1 MNSSYDGYVYA
12 IAILLPISAGMLI
25 SQTNPYNALVIRGI
39 LGALSALVYTILG
52 AGDVALTEALVGAF
66 LATML
71 YAVAVRSSLVLRLGV
86 VESVAIAHN
95 LEEEELNKLN
105 LPFEQLNQ
113 QLNQLNQQMEQQLE
127 QPKQNRDPVPSSD
140 SSSDLKKL
148 IDVLKSTFS
157 KHYMR
162 VELVPYSNEAELEQ
176 ALTDKTVHATLHN
189 SEHQDAAEYQ
199 EGAKS
204 SFYQI
209 KIRLHRLYEI
219 MLTNPVLANV
229 QLVYTN
235 AANSVAI
242 SYTSIAK

>member
-12 IAILLPISAGMLI
+12 IAVLLPISASMLV

-52 AGDVALTEALVGAF
+52 AADVALTEALVGAF

-113 QLNQLNQQMEQQLE
+113 QLNQLNHQMEQPE
-127 QPKQNRDPVPSSD
+127 QNRDPVP
-140 SSSDLKKL
+140 SSDLKKL

-162 VELVPYSNEAELEQ
+162 VELVPYPNEAELEQ
-176 ALTDKTVHATLHN
+176 ALTDKNVHATLHN
-189 SEHQDAAEYQ
+189 SEHQDAEYQ
-199 EGAKS
+199 EGVKS
-204 SFYQI
+204 NFYQI

-219 MLTNPVLANV
+219 MRTNPVLANV

>member
-1 MNSSYDGYVYA
+1 MNSNYDGYVYA
-12 IAILLPISAGMLI
+12 IAVLLPVSASMLV

-39 LGALSALVYTILG
+39 LGAFSALFYTILG
-52 AGDVALTEALVGAF
+52 AADVALTEALVGAF

-86 VESVAIAHN
+86 VESVAIEHD
-95 LEEEELNKLN
+95 LEEELNKLN

-127 QPKQNRDPVPSSD
+127 QPEQNRDPAPK
-140 SSSDLKKL
+140 SDLKNL

-162 VELVPYSNEAELEQ
+162 VELVPYQNEAELEQ
-176 ALTDKTVHATLHN
+176 ALTDKIVHATLHN
-189 SEHQDAAEYQ
+189 SEHEDATEYQ
-199 EGAKS
+199 EGVKS
-204 SFYQI
+204 NFYQI

-219 MLTNPVLANV
+219 MVTNPVLANV

-235 AANSVAI
+235 AANGVAI
-242 SYTSIAK
+242 S